1 VPAFGIRHRLPLTCV
16 DGEPMIGLHATM
28 TEMEAAL
35 ESIRQSPGDAGVL
48 EMIVRRP
55 STDVREVL
63 EEAALDIEAGLVGD
77 YWGADVGGRG
87 RAPDVDTQLT
97 VMNARVIAL
106 LARERSRWPLA
117 GDQLYVDFDLSADNV
132 PPGTRLALGAA
143 IIEVTAEPHTGCSK
157 FAARFGRDATRF
169 VNSPAGRQLQLR
181 GINARV
187 VRAGQI
193 RASDIVSKV

>member
-1 VPAFGIRHRLPLTCV
+1 
-16 DGEPMIGLHATM
+16 
-28 TEMEAAL
+28 
-35 ESIRQSPGDAGVL
+35 
-48 EMIVRRP
+48 
-55 STDVREVL
+55 
-63 EEAALDIEAGLVGD
+63 
-77 YWGADVGGRG
+77 
-87 RAPDVDTQLT
+87 VDTQLT

-193 RASDIVSKV
+193 RAGDIVSKV